1 MQFNFD
7 SESWNQWQ
15 EMIERIA
22 AMQSE
27 MLKVSLSPA
36 IKQIQESV
44 DQITKQ
50 HRKIL
55 QDSIKPMVE
64 QIGESTKKLSDLNKI
79 SGFQTLLETIAKEA
93 EEMPEHVD
101 KVHAYLAQQGWF
113 VPFHMAPISKFR
125 EYSVFIDNK
134 EYELI
139 ERDLQDYIRTNFNF
153 IKSSAKKQFPNRYR
167 IIDTAIKAHE
177 NGNYLLSIP
186 TLLAQADGMF
196 SELIDKTFYSNKESD
211 LEDIRRRLLKKLASK
226 GHPTNTSSLGYLLIK
241 QLQEK
246 SVLHDNFDEFEKRK
260 AQNSEVNSLN
270 RNYILHGK
278 DLSYD
283 TEPNGLRA
291 IALIGLLCDC
301 KDTLSP

>member
-7 SESWNQWQ
+7 NESWNQWQ
-15 EMIERIA
+15 KMLERIA

-27 MLKVSLSPA
+27 MLKVSLTPA

-50 HRKIL
+50 HTKIL
-55 QDSIKPMVE
+55 QDSIKPMME
-64 QIGESTKKLSDLNKI
+64 QIEKSTKRLSDLNKI
-79 SGFQTLLETIAKEA
+79 SGFQALLETIAREA
-93 EEMPEHVD
+93 EEIPEHVD

-125 EYSVFIDNK
+125 EYSVLIDNE
-134 EYELI
+134 EYDRI
-139 ERDLQDYIRTNFNF
+139 EKDLQDYIRTNFNF
-153 IKSSAKKQFPNRYR
+153 IRSSSKMHFANRYR
-167 IIDTAIKAHE
+167 IIDSAIEAHE

-196 SELIDKTFYSNKESD
+196 SELIDKTFYSNNESD
-211 LEDIRRRLLKKLASK
+211 LEDIRRRLLKKLAAK

-246 SVLHDNFDEFEKRK
+246 SVLHENFDEFEKRK
-260 AQNSEVNSLN
+260 IQNTEVNPMN

-301 KDTLSP
+301 KDTLSS